1 MASAGAGRTSKSPFT
16 VAPPDQRIPAHLM
29 PGEAQLIQVAE
40 GDKEAFVPVIA
51 LRFGRELGKRRF
63 YQRTTPAWFFF

>member
-1 MASAGAGRTSKSPFT
+1 MA
-16 VAPPDQRIPAHLM
+16 RIPAHLM

-40 GDKEAFVPVIA
+40 GEKEAFVPVIA